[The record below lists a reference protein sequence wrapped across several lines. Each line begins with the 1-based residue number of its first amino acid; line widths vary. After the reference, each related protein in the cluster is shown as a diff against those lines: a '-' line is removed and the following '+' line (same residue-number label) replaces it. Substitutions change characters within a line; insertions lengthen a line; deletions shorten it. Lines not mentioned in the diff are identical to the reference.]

1 MTTDTAQ
8 AGRVMLPG
16 GEMLAWSD
24 LRTADGPAGGGPIAV
39 LAARVVPAGAR
50 VLLAGPHEPAFL
62 DQLAHAEVTCL
73 LRSHLDGAA
82 LASLAADRAVR
93 VIVGGP
99 AGLPAGE
106 TYDVVI
112 AASGL
117 DPVESIEGA
126 RLGWEAVLAT
136 LVGTLRPGGTLL
148 LRLDN
153 PVGLHRI
160 VDVSPW
166 YADRDDAAWTIDGV
180 LDSGHPA
187 NLDQLRGRLTGA
199 GLTPDACFAAYPHP
213 AAVTAMVATGDL
225 DRETSVGLFDAV
237 LHGACTGGYAD
248 RRVLQDPAR
257 LAVDALHA
265 GLAGALAPAWVVLAR
280 RDAVPGADRA
290 DLPVALAQTGPP
302 GVGVIEVVAA
312 AHGWHWRVTDPP
324 TRAEPSVGP
333 YASRTAAYRDA
344 GALTGPVPPGRLLR
358 TLLLDACLRRDLDT
372 VRTLLSG
379 YARWLD
385 SHAVDGW
392 VSGAPALAGVDNVVV
407 AGDEFAVLD
416 PSWQAAEPLA
426 VDVALARTLWRFASV
441 LVTGGYAHPWTS
453 TLDLAGLTVVLGG
466 MAGREL
472 DRATVAAAVET
483 EAAVVAALRG
493 LDAEGRLTLVD
504 ELGALEPT
512 SPPPGP
518 ESYQQLREAW
528 LRQREE
534 LGRVRAVLGWTEDLL
549 TSRER
554 ALRRADAMIK
564 LLNGSVSY
572 RVGRLVITPARWAKR
587 AARAGKRRLRQALR
601 RRVVREEQQ

>member
-8 AGRVMLPG
+8 GRRITLPG

-24 LRTADGPAGGGPIAV
+24 LRTDGPAGGGPLAA

-62 DQLAHAEVTCL
+62 DRLAHADVTCL
-73 LRSHLDGAA
+73 LRSHLDGVA
-82 LASLAADRAVR
+82 LADLAGNRAVR

-112 AASGL
+112 VASGL
-117 DPVESIEGA
+117 DRVESVEGA
-126 RLGWEAVLAT
+126 RLGWHGVLAT
-136 LVGTLRPGGTLL
+136 LVGALRPGGTLL
-148 LRLDN
+148 LRQDN

-180 LDSGHPA
+180 LDAGHPA
-187 NLDQLRGRLTGA
+187 NLDQLRGWLADA
-199 GLTPDACFAAYPHP
+199 GLAPDTCFAAYPHP
-213 AAVTAMVATGDL
+213 AALTALVATGEL
-225 DRETSVGLFDAV
+225 DGGTSAGLLDAV

-248 RRVLQDPAR
+248 RSVLQDPAR

-265 GLAGALAPAWVVLAR
+265 GLGNALAPAWVVLAR
-280 RDAVPGADRA
+280 RDAVPGTDRT
-290 DLPVALAQTGPP
+290 DLPLALAQTGPP
-302 GVGVIEVVAA
+302 GVGVVEVVAA
-312 AHGWHWRVTDPP
+312 AQGWHWRVTDPP
-324 TRAEPSVGP
+324 TAAEPAAGP
-333 YASRTAAYRDA
+333 YASRTAAYRDP

-358 TLLLDACLRRDLDT
+358 TLLLDACLRRDLDAL
-372 VRTLLSG
+372 RRLLSG

-385 SHAVDGW
+385 SSAVDGRL
-392 VSGAPALAGVDNVVV
+392 SGAPALAGVDNVVV

-416 PSWQAAEPLA
+416 PSWQAAAPLA
-426 VDVALARTLWRFASV
+426 VDVALARGLWRFAA
-441 LVTGGYAHPWTS
+441 LLLTGGYAHPWPS

-472 DRATVAAAVET
+472 DRVTVAVAVET

-493 LDAEGRLTLVD
+493 LDAKGRLKLAD

-534 LGRVRAVLGWTEDLL
+534 LGRVRAVLRWTEDLL

-554 ALRRADAMIK
+554 ALRRADAMIN
-564 LLNGSVSY
+564 LLSGSVSY

-587 AARAGKRRLRQALR
+587 AARAAKRRLRQALR

>member
-1 MTTDTAQ
+1 MTTDTA
-8 AGRVMLPG
+8 AGDRISLPG

-24 LRTADGPAGGGPIAV
+24 LRTGGPAGGGPLAV

-62 DQLAHAEVTCL
+62 DRLAHAEVTCL
-73 LRSHLDGAA
+73 LRSHLDGVA
-82 LASLAADRAVR
+82 LADRAADRAVR

-106 TYDVVI
+106 AYDVVI
-112 AASGL
+112 AGSGL
-117 DPVESIEGA
+117 DPVESVEGA
-126 RLGWEAVLAT
+126 RLGWDGVLAT
-136 LVGTLRPGGTLL
+136 LAGALRPGGTLL

-160 VDVSPW
+160 VDASPW

-180 LDSGHPA
+180 LHAGHPA
-187 NLDQLRGRLTGA
+187 NLDQLRGRLTDA
-199 GLTPDACFAAYPHP
+199 GLTPDASFAGYPHP
-213 AAVTAMVATGDL
+213 AAVTALVATGEL
-225 DRETSVGLFDAV
+225 DRATSAGLFDAV

-248 RRVLQDPAR
+248 RPVLQDPAR
-257 LAVDALHA
+257 LAVDTLHA
-265 GLAGALAPAWVVLAR
+265 GLGNALAPAWVVLAR
-280 RDAVPGADRA
+280 RDTATGADRA
-290 DLPVALAQTGPP
+290 DLPVVLARTGPP
-302 GVGVIEVVAA
+302 EVGVMEVVATT
-312 AHGWHWRVTDPP
+312 HGWHWRVTDPP
-324 TRAEPSVGP
+324 ARSGP
-333 YASRTAAYRDA
+333 AAGPCASRLAAYRDA
-344 GALTGPVPPGRLLR
+344 GALTGPVPTGRLLR

-372 VRTLLSG
+372 LRTLLAG
-379 YARWLD
+379 YAGWLE
-385 SHAVDGW
+385 SSAVDGR
-392 VSGAPALAGVDNVVV
+392 VAGAPALAGVDNVVV
-407 AGDEFAVLD
+407 AGDRFAVLD
-416 PSWQAAEPLA
+416 PSWRAAEPLP
-426 VDVALARTLWRFASV
+426 VDVALARGLWRFAAV
-441 LVTGGYAHPWTS
+441 LLTGGYAHPWSS

-472 DRATVAAAVET
+472 DRTTVAAAVEI

-493 LDAEGRLTLVD
+493 LDAKGRLKLAD
-504 ELGALEPT
+504 ELSALEPT

-518 ESYQQLREAW
+518 ESWQQLREAW

-554 ALRRADAMIK
+554 ALRRADAMIN

-572 RVGRLVITPARWAKR
+572 RVGRLVITPARWARR
-587 AARAGKRRLRQALR
+587 AARAAKRRLRAALR

>member
-1 MTTDTAQ
+1 MTTDTGQ
-8 AGRVMLPG
+8 SRRIMLPG

-24 LRTADGPAGGGPIAV
+24 LRTDGPAGGGPLAA

-62 DQLAHAEVTCL
+62 DRLAHAEVTCL
-73 LRSHLDGAA
+73 LRSHLDGVA
-82 LASLAADRAVR
+82 LADLAGDRAVR

-117 DPVESIEGA
+117 DPVESVEGT
-126 RLGWEAVLAT
+126 RLGWDGVLAK
-136 LVGTLRPGGTLL
+136 LVGALRPGGTLL
-148 LRLDN
+148 LRMDN

-166 YADRDDAAWTIDGV
+166 YADRADTAWTIDGV
-180 LDSGHPA
+180 LDASHPA
-187 NLDQLRGRLTGA
+187 SLDQLRGRLTDA
-199 GLTPDACFAAYPHP
+199 GLTPDAGFAAYPHP
-213 AAVTAMVATGDL
+213 AAVTALVATGEL
-225 DRETSVGLFDAV
+225 DREASAGLLDAV

-248 RRVLQDPAR
+248 RPVLQDPAR

-265 GLAGALAPAWVVLAR
+265 GLGSALAPAWVVLAR
-280 RDAVPGADRA
+280 RDAVAGADRA
-290 DLPVALAQTGPP
+290 DLPVVLAQTGPP
-302 GVGVIEVVAA
+302 GVGVVEVVAA
-312 AHGWHWRVTDPP
+312 AHGWHWRATEPP
-324 TRAEPSVGP
+324 ARAEPPSGP
-333 YASRTAAYRDA
+333 YASRTVAYRDA

-372 VRTLLSG
+372 LRRLLSG

-385 SHAVDGW
+385 SSAVDGQI
-392 VSGAPALAGVDNVVV
+392 SGAAALAGTENVVV

-416 PSWQAAEPLA
+416 PSWQATEPLA
-426 VDVALARTLWRFASV
+426 VDVALARGLWRFAA
-441 LVTGGYAHPWTS
+441 LLLTGGYAHPWSS
-453 TLDLAGLTVVLGG
+453 TLDLTGLTVVLGG
-466 MAGREL
+466 LAGREL
-472 DRATVAAAVET
+472 DRATVLVAVET

-493 LDAEGRLTLVD
+493 LDAQGRLKLAD

-554 ALRRADAMIK
+554 ALRRADAMIN

-572 RVGRLVITPARWAKR
+572 RVGRLLITPARWARR
-587 AARAGKRRLRQALR
+587 AARAAKRRLGRALR
-601 RRVVREEQQ
+601 RRVAREEQQ